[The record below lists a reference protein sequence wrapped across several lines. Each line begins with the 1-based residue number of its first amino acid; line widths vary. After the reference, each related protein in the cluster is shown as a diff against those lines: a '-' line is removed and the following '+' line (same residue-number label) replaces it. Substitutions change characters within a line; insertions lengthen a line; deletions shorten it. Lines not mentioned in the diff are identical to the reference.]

1 MADAGAPVGG
11 PVNRPVSRPVSTDTL
26 RRLNTA
32 RVLRS
37 LRDEGPASRALVAQ
51 RTGLAKATVGTIVA
65 DLQRLRAV
73 DESAARP
80 VGRTSGRP
88 AAAGR
93 PGRPVTLDGA
103 GIVGLGVE
111 VNVGYLVATALDLAG
126 RTVLSR
132 RVPTEPGR
140 ELESLRE
147 LTSQSCTQLVG
158 QGAHVVGLDVAVP
171 GLVARDRGVVVDA
184 PNLRWADLDLVHEIE
199 QALPRSGA
207 GRCRVRVDN
216 DANCSATAEV
226 THGAARGVD
235 HVLFLTGTVGLGAGF
250 VVQGRVQRGST
261 GFAGEVG
268 HLPVGGGDRRCACGR
283 RGCWE
288 TTVGLPAMLRATGVR
303 LPDADHHP
311 MADPMAAATEVA
323 RRARTDA
330 TVRAA
335 VREVGASLGTG
346 VVTIAGLLDPAMVVL
361 GGYFVPLGPLIVPV
375 VERALRH
382 GLLGAGARRCEV
394 ALSTLG
400 LGAASTGAASE
411 VLTDVFDG
419 VVGLR

>member
-1 MADAGAPVGG
+1 MPEARTAG
-11 PVNRPVSRPVSTDTL
+11 RPVTTDAL

-65 DLQRLRAV
+65 HLQRSGAV
-73 DESAARP
+73 EDAPAVP
-80 VGRTSGRP
+80 VARTSGRP
-88 AAAGR
+88 AASGR
-93 PGRPVTLDGA
+93 PGRPVTLAGA

-111 VNVGYLVATALDLAG
+111 VNVGYLTATALDLAG

-132 RVPTEPGR
+132 RVSTESGH
-140 ELESLRE
+140 ELESLRA
-147 LTSQSCTQLVG
+147 LTSQCWAQLVQ
-158 QGAHVVGLDVAVP
+158 QGADVVGVDIAVP
-171 GLVARDRGVVVDA
+171 GLVARDRGMVVAA
-184 PNLRWADLDLVHEIE
+184 PNLHWTDVDLVHEIE
-199 QALPRSGA
+199 SALPQPGS

-216 DANCSATAEV
+216 DANCSAMAEATQGV
-226 THGAARGVD
+226 ARGVD

-250 VVQGRVQRGST
+250 VVQGRVQRGGS

-268 HLPVGGGDRRCACGR
+268 HLPIGGADRRCACGR

-288 TTVGLPAMLRATGVR
+288 TTVGLPAMLRAAGVR
-303 LPDADHHP
+303 RRDAGPHP

-323 RRARTDA
+323 QRARTDA
-330 TVRAA
+330 SVRAG
-335 VREVGASLGTG
+335 VREVGRWLGTG

-361 GGYFVPLGPLIVPV
+361 GGYFVPLGPLLVPV
-375 VERALRH
+375 VERALRG
-382 GLLGAGARRCEV
+382 GLLGDGDRRCVV

-419 VVGLR
+419 VVALR

>member
-1 MADAGAPVGG
+1 MPDGSTAG
-11 PVNRPVSRPVSTDTL
+11 RPVTTDAL

-37 LRDEGPASRALVAQ
+37 LRDQGPASRALVAQ

-65 DLQRLRAV
+65 DLQRSGAV
-73 DESAARP
+73 EDGDAVPAAR
-80 VGRTSGRP
+80 TSSRP

-93 PGRPVTLDGA
+93 PGRPVTLAGA

-111 VNVGYLVATALDLAG
+111 VNVGYLTATALDLAG

-132 RVPTEPGR
+132 RVSTESGR
-140 ELESLRE
+140 ELESLRA
-147 LTSQSCTQLVG
+147 LTNECWAHLVQ
-158 QGAHVVGLDVAVP
+158 QGADVVGVDIAVP
-171 GLVARDRGVVVDA
+171 GLVARDKGVVVAA
-184 PNLRWADLDLVHEIE
+184 PNLHWTDVDLVHEIE
-199 QALPRSGA
+199 SSLPHRGS

-216 DANCSATAEV
+216 DANCSAMAEA
-226 THGAARGVD
+226 THGVARGVD

-268 HLPVGGGDRRCACGR
+268 HVPVGGADRRCACGR

-303 LPDADHHP
+303 LRDADH
-311 MADPMAAATEVA
+311 DPMAAATEVA
-323 RRARTDA
+323 RLARTDA
-330 TVRAA
+330 SVRAG
-335 VREVGASLGTG
+335 VREVGRWLGTG

-361 GGYFVPLGPLIVPV
+361 GGYFVPLGPLLVPV
-375 VERALRH
+375 VERALRG
-382 GLLGAGARRCEV
+382 GLLGDGTRRCEV

-411 VLTDVFDG
+411 VLTDVFEG
-419 VVGLR
+419 VVALR